1 MATKKTPPKTK
12 TKKTKK
18 EFEPRIVVFACNW
31 CSYPA
36 ADNAGL
42 ARMQY
47 PPNIRIIRVMCGG
60 RVSPAFVLKAFEL
73 GADGVLV
80 STCHFQDCHYI
91 FGAKRAAEN
100 YERLENVVKLL
111 GLEKERMRL
120 EWISAAEATKFAKVI
135 REMVAEVKKV
145 GPTPI
150 KPNGKLEILPDKIG
164 DPNEHVCSAEKV
176 PS

>member
-1 MATKKTPPKTK
+1 MVKKTIK
-12 TKKTKK
+12 KKTV

-47 PPNIRIIRVMCGG
+47 PANIRIVRVMCGG
-60 RVSPAFVLKAFEL
+60 RVNPAFVLKAFEL
-73 GADGVLV
+73 GADAVLV

-100 YERLENVVKLL
+100 YERLEKVVKML

-135 REMVAEVKKV
+135 REMTEEVRKV

-150 KPNGKLEILPDKIG
+150 KPNGRPEALPDQIG
-164 DPNEHVCSAEKV
+164 DPTSGCCLEKAC
-176 PS
+176 P

>member
-1 MATKKTPPKTK
+1 MTKKQIESTVTATKAKAT
-12 TKKTKK
+12 
-18 EFEPRIVVFACNW
+18 FEPRIVVFACNW

-47 PPNIRIIRVMCGG
+47 PANIRIIRVMCGG
-60 RVSPAFVLKAFEL
+60 RVNPAFVLKAFEL
-73 GADGVLV
+73 GADAVLV

-91 FGAKRAAEN
+91 FGARQAAEN
-100 YERLENVVKLL
+100 YKRLENVVKLL

-135 REMVAEVKKV
+135 REMTEQVRKV
-145 GPTPI
+145 GPSPI
-150 KPNGKLEILPDKIG
+150 KPNGKPQFLPDRI
-164 DPNEHVCSAEKV
+164 EETTMV
-176 PS
+176 

>member
-1 MATKKTPPKTK
+1 LLRAKRSNLKKNMVKKTDK
-12 TKKTKK
+12 KKTAD
-18 EFEPRIVVFACNW
+18 FEPRIVVFACNW

-47 PPNIRIIRVMCGG
+47 PANIRIIRVMCGG
-60 RVSPAFVLKAFEL
+60 RVNPAFVLKAFEL
-73 GADGVLV
+73 GADAVLV

-91 FGAKRAAEN
+91 FGARRAAEN

-135 REMVAEVKKV
+135 REMTEQVRKV
-145 GPTPI
+145 GPSPI
-150 KPNGKLEILPDKIG
+150 KPNGKPQFLPDRI
-164 DPNEHVCSAEKV
+164 EETTIV
-176 PS
+176 